1 MITDQAEEA
10 LPISYLYGTER
21 TVLLMNV
28 RSTASRG
35 LQPARETSLA
45 VRNAEARRDNSRV
58 EAAIAVAGLKGR
70 TDVVAATASANAD
83 VVDREA
89 RFPREAI
96 AAARS
101 QRLLGI
107 MVPHHLGGEGASV
120 SEVVDVCYAL
130 GRACA
135 STAMVY
141 AMHQTK
147 VALVVR
153 HGQNCAWHERLL
165 RRLAAEQLLLAS
177 STTEGQGGG
186 DVRKSAA
193 PIIEE
198 GDGIALE
205 RAATVISYG
214 EQADG
219 IVTTARRSAEASAS
233 DQVLA
238 VFLKQDYS
246 LQRLVGWDTLGMRGT
261 CSSGFKLRAS
271 GVREQIL
278 PEPYETIHPRT
289 MMPVA
294 HLTWSG
300 AWAGIAA
307 GAVERARL
315 FVRDA
320 ARRSS
325 GQLPP
330 GAAHLTRANAAL
342 RTLRALVASSL
353 QRFEAAAF
361 DEGALEAL
369 DFQTAMNLLKV
380 NASELAIAT
389 VMSSLQACGLT
400 GYRNDGEFSIGRH
413 LRDVLSSPI
422 MINNDRILAN
432 VAAAS
437 MLGTVPASLRD

>member
-1 MITDQAEEA
+1 
-10 LPISYLYGTER
+10 
-21 TVLLMNV
+21 MNV
-28 RSTASRG
+28 LSTTIQNLRATKE
-35 LQPARETSLA
+35 PNLA
-45 VRNAEARRDNSRV
+45 AV
-58 EAAIAVAGLKGR
+58 EAAPIAASKFAGADLKAR
-70 TDVVAATASANAD
+70 TEVVAAAAAANAAA
-83 VVDREA
+83 VDRDA
-89 RFPREAI
+89 RFPEEAI
-96 AAARS
+96 TAARS
-101 QRLLGI
+101 ERLLGI
-107 MVPHHLGGEGASV
+107 MVPHDLGGEGASI
-120 SEVVDVCYAL
+120 SDVVDVCYML

-135 STAMVY
+135 STAMIY

-147 VALVVR
+147 VACILR
-153 HGQNCAWHERLL
+153 HGRNNAWHERLL
-165 RRLAAEQLLLAS
+165 RRLCAEQLLLAS

-193 PIIEE
+193 PVEQRESRIE
-198 GDGIALE
+198 LE
-205 RAATVISYG
+205 RSATVISYG

-233 DQVLA
+233 DQVLV
-238 VFLKQDYS
+238 VFLKEDYS
-246 LQRLVGWDTLGMRGT
+246 LEHLVGWDTLGMRGT

-271 GVREQIL
+271 GGNEQVL
-278 PEPYETIHPRT
+278 PAPYEKIHPQT

-300 AWAGIAA
+300 AWTGVAA

-315 FVRDA
+315 FVREA
-320 ARRSS
+320 ARRAG

-330 GAAHLTRANAAL
+330 GATHLTRANASL
-342 RTLRALVASSL
+342 RTLRALVASAL
-353 QRFEAAAF
+353 QRFETVSS
-361 DEGALEAL
+361 DESALESI

-400 GYRNDGEFSIGRH
+400 GYRNDSEFSIGRH

-437 MLGTVPASLRD
+437 LLSPVPSLLRD